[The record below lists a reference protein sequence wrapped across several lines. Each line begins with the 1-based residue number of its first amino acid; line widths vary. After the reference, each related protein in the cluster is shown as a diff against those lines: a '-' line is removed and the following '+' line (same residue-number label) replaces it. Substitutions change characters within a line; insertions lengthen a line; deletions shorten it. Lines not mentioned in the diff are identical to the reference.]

1 MSLDSPAADLYTH
14 FSLDSRDTC
23 RELSILLEAKQAQ
36 LGSLGFLG
44 ESDELAQVR
53 TAQQILSSPE
63 KRATYDQGID
73 QGMQPTWS
81 TLSFLAQHGEWP
93 AANPQPQNTTYG
105 SYAPTYAQAGA
116 APSSPYGDPLQQ
128 NHFTNQPVPQAGS
141 AEAAAQ
147 RPTGGTRFLMAVVDF
162 FLATAAASLLT
173 APLAVVFNSD
183 VLVVVTGLVM
193 ALYAL
198 GFEVLAGGS
207 PAKLAMGYRVRDIET
222 KQKLSVAQ
230 SAKRQ
235 WWRLINVVPGIGQVV
250 GLIAGMVYLG
260 TITPAKGMRGTH
272 DEIANAEVVK
282 KPLQ

>member
-1 MSLDSPAADLYTH
+1 
-14 FSLDSRDTC
+14 
-23 RELSILLEAKQAQ
+23 
-36 LGSLGFLG
+36 
-44 ESDELAQVR
+44 
-53 TAQQILSSPE
+53 
-63 KRATYDQGID
+63 
-73 QGMQPTWS
+73 
-81 TLSFLAQHGEWP
+81 
-93 AANPQPQNTTYG
+93 
-105 SYAPTYAQAGA
+105 
-116 APSSPYGDPLQQ
+116 
-128 NHFTNQPVPQAGS
+128 
-141 AEAAAQ
+141 
-147 RPTGGTRFLMAVVDF
+147 MAVVDF